1 MLGGMVVM
9 ELQITTGMV
18 LKARIQEV
26 VLVMKLIVVKILDMI
41 IGLGCQRC
49 KNTVATCS
57 IPSQPYERG
66 ECNCD
71 ARLDVNIDEGV
82 LTSMNQLPVTQL
94 NYGDSQA
101 RYSWINYELGQL
113 RCYGKSRPYP
123 NEEEIIEMFDDIHD
137 NIKDLQQWID
147 KYDPS
152 TYLRFYAMGDN
163 SEFSGGAFP
172 TPLIYNRIDYN
183 LGNNFMKETGVF
195 HAPQGKP
202 KVDYSLFKFF
212 KLVFTSLFSI

>member
-1 MLGGMVVM
+1 MVVM

-26 VLVMKLIVVKILDMI
+26 VCVMKPIVVKILDMI
-41 IGLGCQRC
+41 IGLGCQMGEQH
-49 KNTVATCS
+49 NLNVFI
-57 IPSQPYERG
+57 IPSQPYDRG

-71 ARLDVNIDEGV
+71 ARLDFNIDEGV

-101 RYSWINYELGQL
+101 RYSWIYYELGQF

-123 NEEEIIEMFDDIHD
+123 NEEEITEMFDDIHD
-137 NIKDLQQWID
+137 NIKDLQQRTD

-152 TYLRFYAMGDN
+152 TYTRFYAMGDN

-172 TPLIYNRIDYN
+172 TPLIYKRIEYN
-183 LGNNFMKETGVF
+183 LGNSFMKETGVF
-195 HAPQGKP
+195 NAPQGKT
-202 KVDYSLFKFF
+202 KVHLSMFKIF
-212 KLVFTSLFSI
+212 KPVYTSLFSI